1 MHRPL
6 RPWQPPLPKTA
17 GADEDTP
24 SETLATVVASN
35 KDLRADIQDVLRANQ
50 DFNKRLERLEKVHLQ
65 APLLLVLLVVPAMT
79 QIQPQSMSLSPLA
92 TLSTLLQ
99 GLVRMPPAE
108 VIVPLV
114 APRI

>member
-1 MHRPL
+1 MLIFRMC
-6 RPWQPPLPKTA
+6 
-17 GADEDTP
+17 
-24 SETLATVVASN
+24 S
-35 KDLRADIQDVLRANQ
+35 VLTRISTSAWSAW
-50 DFNKRLERLEKVHLQ
+50 RKVHLQ